1 MGAWAGPFLVASLLL
16 TVAGAL
22 KACDPAT
29 TAGALRRAGL
39 PVPAIA
45 VRIGGAFEVI
55 VGVAAIVTGAPLPAA
70 LLACSYLLFTGFVV
84 VALARH
90 LPIGSCGC
98 FGKVDTPPS
107 VIHVV
112 VNAGAI
118 VSAIAVALG
127 PGGGIAAVLADQE
140 LLGLPFLL
148 LVAIATYTAFL
159 ALTIL
164 PQLGQRVAD
173 SPRPTIRRSGGPG
186 ARSLETHR
194 PHA

>member
-1 MGAWAGPFLVASLLL
+1 MGAWSGPFLVAVLLL

-22 KACDPAT
+22 KAFDPAT

-39 PVPAIA
+39 PVPAVA
-45 VRIGGAFEVI
+45 VRIGGAFEVV

-70 LLACSYLLFTGFVV
+70 LVAFSYLLFTGFVV

-112 VNAGAI
+112 LNVGAI

-127 PGGGIAAVLADQE
+127 PGGGIADVLADQE

-164 PQLGQRVAD
+164 PQLRRSAAD
-173 SPRPTIRRSGGPG
+173 HPRPTRMRSGDLGN
-186 ARSLETHR
+186 ASLETPR
-194 PHA
+194 PRA